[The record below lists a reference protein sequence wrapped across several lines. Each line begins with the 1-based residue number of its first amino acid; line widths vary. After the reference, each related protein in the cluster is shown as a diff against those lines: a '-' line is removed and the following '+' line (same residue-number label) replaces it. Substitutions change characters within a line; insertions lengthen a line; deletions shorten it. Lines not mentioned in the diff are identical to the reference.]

1 MQVGTAFTCVAGA
14 VMNFTC
20 ISMLWHFVKA
30 GATKQAYEIMLV
42 FFALNGIELQ
52 YTQKELYEMVL
63 SVADTKIV

>member
-1 MQVGTAFTCVAGA
+1 
-14 VMNFTC
+14 
-20 ISMLWHFVKA
+20 
-30 GATKQAYEIMLV
+30 MLV